1 MVGRARQHR
10 PQEQTVDELV
20 ARHDSLLT
28 QLQNVD
34 DRLLAKKALREEL
47 SEVQR
52 EILSRQRKRNQRDLS
67 HGREWDSLCNTP
79 LPPYVVR
86 GVGAALDLDSM
97 R

>member
-1 MVGRARQHR
+1 MVSRARQRR
-10 PQEQTVDELV
+10 PQEQTIDELV
-20 ARHDSLLT
+20 ARHDSLLA
-28 QLQNVD
+28 QLQDVD
-34 DRLLAKKALREEL
+34 GRFLAKKALREEL

-52 EILSRQRKRNQRDLS
+52 EILSRQRKRNQRDLN

-86 GVGAALDLDSM
+86 GAREVLDLDSM

>member
-1 MVGRARQHR
+1 MIGRARQRR

-20 ARHDSLLT
+20 ARHDSLLA
-28 QLQNVD
+28 QLQDVD
-34 DRLLAKKALREEL
+34 GRFLAKKALQEEL

-52 EILSRQRKRNQRDLS
+52 EILSRQRTRNQRDLD
-67 HGREWDSLCNTP
+67 HGREWNSLCNTP

-86 GVGAALDLDSM
+86 SVGATLDLDSM